1 MVELNNWSTDI
12 ETGYPF
18 SPCEH
23 IWSDWVPIIY
33 SHFDNTTSIAA
44 SILRNNASI
53 VWKRVCVK
61 CLSTQEKTTEEK
73 VGDGN

>member
-1 MVELNNWSTDI
+1 MAELNNWSTGI

-33 SHFDNTTSIAA
+33 SHFDNITI
-44 SILRNNASI
+44 
-53 VWKRVCVK
+53 WKRVCAK

-73 VGDGN
+73 VSNGS